1 MIARIHPD
9 LITLEAAQRLD
20 VKLDANR
27 AGELATDVQR
37 VCDAATAVSQDA
49 DFNEEPS
56 RFTSVLAR
64 LAAKP
69 RA

>member
-1 MIARIHPD
+1 MTARIHPD
-9 LITLEAAQRLD
+9 LIALEAAQRLD
-20 VKLDANR
+20 VKLDAKR

-37 VCDAATAVSQDA
+37 VCDTATAVSQDA
-49 DFNEEPS
+49 DFNEEPA
-56 RFTSVLAR
+56 RFTPVLAR

>member
-1 MIARIHPD
+1 MTARIHPD
-9 LITLEAAQRLD
+9 LITLEAAQRRD
-20 VKLDANR
+20 VKLEAKR

-37 VCDAATAVSQDA
+37 VCDAAAAVSQDA

-56 RFTSVLAR
+56 RFMSVLSR
-64 LAAKP
+64 RAAKP